1 MSDTTVYLIDPY
13 LGELR
18 PAELPTDFIA
28 LVDEGLMV
36 EACRL
41 NATDVIYT
49 VEHHV
54 VQMYWRIS
62 GLIVYG
68 PGCLIG
74 RSAMGGFLERPTMTI
89 EALFRRRVRLSAG
102 ADASGNGVSSLAQ
115 SAWHKTDT
123 LTDSKSP

>member
-41 NATDVIYT
+41 NATDVIYA

-74 RSAMGGFLERPTMTI
+74 RSDMGGFLERPTMTI
-89 EALFRRRVRLSAG
+89 EALASDVEFGRLQEPMRLETG
-102 ADASGNGVSSLAQ
+102 FHPWRNQPGT
-115 SAWHKTDT
+115 K
-123 LTDSKSP
+123 LTH